1 MEFPHREKAGRDREV
16 LEYIAAATEHLEET
30 KPEQWYTAPVL
41 NAMFS
46 AYFKKAQQNNIQVEA
61 HLSFPEK
68 LPVDEAGLSLVLANA
83 LENAIHACKQ
93 LPEEQRR
100 IVCRAIHYPRLMIE
114 VVNSCNAPVALDQDG
129 FPTSAQ
135 EGHGVGMQSIR
146 SFCQWYRATCS
157 CRYRQGQFCL
167 QIAF

>member
-1 MEFPHREKAGRDREV
+1 M
-16 LEYIAAATEHLEET
+16 EYIAAAKEHLEET
-30 KPEQWYTAPVL
+30 KPKQWCTAPVL

-114 VVNSCNAPVALDQDG
+114 VVNSCNAPVALD
-129 FPTSAQ
+129 
-135 EGHGVGMQSIR
+135 
-146 SFCQWYRATCS
+146 
-157 CRYRQGQFCL
+157 
-167 QIAF
+167 

>member
-1 MEFPHREKAGRDREV
+1 MS
-16 LEYIAAATEHLEET
+16 I
-30 KPEQWYTAPVL
+30 
-41 NAMFS
+41 
-46 AYFKKAQQNNIQVEA
+46 
-61 HLSFPEK
+61 PEK

-135 EGHGVGMQSIR
+135 DGHGVGMQSIR
-146 SFCQWYRATCS
+146 SFCQRYRATCS